1 MNVRRLSV
9 NNALIVTDEDLRGQ
23 NVLHSIYFC
32 YVIAQEFAQSYY
44 ECGCEEIV
52 WTGFTI

>member
-32 YVIAQEFAQSYY
+32 YVIAQFYY
-44 ECGCEEIV
+44 ESGCEEIV
-52 WTGFTI
+52 WTGLKI